1 MKTPLLFVFA
11 TIAVLAAGSPR
22 SLAADPS
29 TNAVWRYTLLPESQL
44 TDDCDICGRPT
55 ILARLQGTFDLQ
67 LLGCDPLYCQYAWA
81 KVRLSAEAGTGMS
94 YFLEGEGVY
103 QLGGEVAVFQNLLL
117 SLYTDL
123 GHTNEVRY
131 FTNTTAKVERLW
143 PMIKISLDETNPTLL
158 QHLRLDISAAPMH
171 EIWFSTRTS
180 LTDGFW
186 QPPTNRVSSGDLIAS
201 TGRVVKDHQLL
212 SGQLGV
218 MPPAPDLGL
227 KDIDVL
233 PGGEIVFSIEQD
245 VFSESL
251 GPLSQGDLV
260 SNQGRLV
267 ATNAQL
273 IAAFDPDKGTGDVGL
288 SGVQVF
294 DSGEIYFSVQTNFLS
309 QSLGRMIGPG
319 DLLSTRGVVVRS
331 NAELLARFFPAEPG
345 KDYGLA
351 CIYMWPSGE
360 IWFATQ
366 NGFTSTNGQTYLGG
380 DLLSDQGYVVYRNLD
395 LLGPFA
401 PVEDLFNFGLDALFV
416 VTDVTASPPSGKL
429 TSITVDQQT
438 GGVTVQFNGAG
449 KVWQLERAASASG
462 PWTPASAIGTDLSL
476 ADNGVWTNLPQG
488 FYRVRQW

>member
-1 MKTPLLFVFA
+1 
-11 TIAVLAAGSPR
+11 
-22 SLAADPS
+22 
-29 TNAVWRYTLLPESQL
+29 
-44 TDDCDICGRPT
+44 
-55 ILARLQGTFDLQ
+55 
-67 LLGCDPLYCQYAWA
+67 
-81 KVRLSAEAGTGMS
+81 
-94 YFLEGEGVY
+94 
-103 QLGGEVAVFQNLLL
+103 
-117 SLYTDL
+117 
-123 GHTNEVRY
+123 
-131 FTNTTAKVERLW
+131 
-143 PMIKISLDETNPTLL
+143 
-158 QHLRLDISAAPMH
+158 
-171 EIWFSTRTS
+171 
-180 LTDGFW
+180 
-186 QPPTNRVSSGDLIAS
+186 LIAS